1 MPVPGL
7 AAVPNQDERRR
18 LAEVSSRALKGRTER
33 AAFAPPA
40 VGVGTTHVH
49 SMFSFGPWLLQETL
63 SSAGL
68 ETFALACHS
77 AMSLL
82 YLACIAVKA
91 SPPSANP

>member
-1 MPVPGL
+1 VPTRGG
-7 AAVPNQDERRR
+7 
-18 LAEVSSRALKGRTER
+18 RARDALSAQRSLHQRSGS
-33 AAFAPPA
+33 APLL
-40 VGVGTTHVH
+40 VH
-49 SMFSFGPWLLQETL
+49 SMFSFLVIWAMVASRGLL

-68 ETFALACHS
+68 ENFALACHS